1 VFASGNEGKLREVRA
16 ILEGLDINLV
26 SLAEY
31 ENVPDIVEDGC
42 SFFENALKKARA
54 ISEFTGEIA
63 LADDS
68 GLEINAL
75 NGKPGIYSARFAG
88 EDADDNRN
96 IEKVL
101 DLLINIPLERRTAS
115 FLCALVLY
123 YPDGSHESFEGR
135 WNGLIS
141 ETRQGSNG
149 FGYDPIFYLPEF
161 GKTVA
166 QLTLQE
172 KNRISHR
179 AKALYAL
186 KDSLQ
191 KKSVL
196 SKKHW

>member
-1 VFASGNEGKLREVRA
+1 VFASGNKGKLREVRA

-26 SLAEY
+26 SLADY
-31 ENVPDIVEDGC
+31 ENVPDIIEDGS
-42 SFFENALKKARA
+42 SFFENALKKARL
-54 ISEFTGEIA
+54 ISEFTDEIA

-68 GLEINAL
+68 GLEVDVL
-75 NGKPGIYSARFAG
+75 NGEPGIYSARFAG

-101 DLLINIPLERRTAS
+101 NLLSNVPSERRKAS
-115 FLCALVLY
+115 FRCALVLY
-123 YPDGSHESFEGR
+123 YPDGSYESFEGQ
-135 WNGLIS
+135 WDGIIS

-149 FGYDPIFYLPEF
+149 FGYDPIFYLPES

-166 QLTLQE
+166 QLTSRE
-172 KNRISHR
+172 KNRMSHR

-191 KKSVL
+191 KKLVL
-196 SKKHW
+196 SKKRG